1 MNIDKIIFKVDN
13 LEYIAVKC
21 YGYKILNKTFFTF
34 IEPRRY
40 KRYFPYW
47 KIIQNNNIKRVNDNF
62 EYRKMFDLLI
72 RYSDYECFN
81 HKEEKIN
88 KDFKLYKYIYQK
100 DLMLNKG
107 IKDLTLAKQLVNELS
122 MEKLLK

>member
-1 MNIDKIIFKVDN
+1 M
-13 LEYIAVKC
+13 
-21 YGYKILNKTFFTF
+21 
-34 IEPRRY
+34 
-40 KRYFPYW
+40 
-47 KIIQNNNIKRVNDNF
+47 NDNF

-72 RYSDYECFN
+72 RYSNYECFN
-81 HKEEKIN
+81 HNGEKIN

-122 MEKLLK
+122 MEKLLS

>member
-1 MNIDKIIFKVDN
+1 M
-13 LEYIAVKC
+13 
-21 YGYKILNKTFFTF
+21 
-34 IEPRRY
+34 
-40 KRYFPYW
+40 
-47 KIIQNNNIKRVNDNF
+47 NDNF